1 MYRKK
6 PDVDVIMDILDA
18 AVEAYPSS
26 EFLNSLWRQ
35 YQERG
40 GLSKKQLEGL
50 HKKVSRIQTIPA
62 SKLATLQAEI
72 LKRPN
77 RYKSEKP
84 PITPLYT
91 KDQRTGKLITE
102 ILTRYPQHKRVVYFQ
117 SKYNNNEPLS
127 LTEITELEKF
137 YKHLIESK
145 QQG

>member
-102 ILTRYPQHKRVVYFQ
+102 ILTRYPQHKRVLYFQ